1 MCALR
6 KAAHRGSSFGRR
18 FGLRL
23 GLRELRMVQRCNK
36 RHANMTTSLAWH
48 LAKAAVEGRLPHGV
62 GVAGLFDAPVAWS
75 SQHRMLGLAN

>member
-6 KAAHRGSSFGRR
+6 KAAHRGSSFGRL

-36 RHANMTTSLAWH
+36 RHRQLIQSTRDVPFAG
-48 LAKAAVEGRLPHGV
+48 KVGRGDLCKI
-62 GVAGLFDAPVAWS
+62 VAP
-75 SQHRMLGLAN
+75 GLAPAYGRRLSEKMRK